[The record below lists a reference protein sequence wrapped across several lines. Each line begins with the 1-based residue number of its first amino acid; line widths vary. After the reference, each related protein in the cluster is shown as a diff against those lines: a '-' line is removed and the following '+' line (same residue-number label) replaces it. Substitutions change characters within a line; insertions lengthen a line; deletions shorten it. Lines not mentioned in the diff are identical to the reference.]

1 MRKMRLR
8 PKYSPALSE
17 QKHLYLD
24 GGALVVPV
32 GEDAGGQGVPLAV
45 DPDVAPEFVCDA
57 PEVLLPEPEF
67 GELEFVEPEFVVAGS
82 DPGFGVAGLE
92 PGFDVAGFVE
102 PAVPGALGR
111 VPHGDPLGIV
121 PGVLVEFG
129 FTVEGDV
136 LVPGVAGAGEFAP
149 GMLPGEVEFGDDPL
163 GLPCGVVCGVAACA
177 GGVAVLAGGVAVWA
191 GGVAV

>member
-1 MRKMRLR
+1 
-8 PKYSPALSE
+8 
-17 QKHLYLD
+17 
-24 GGALVVPV
+24 VVPV
-32 GEDAGGQGVPLAV
+32 GDDAGGQGVPLAA

-57 PEVLLPEPEF
+57 PEVLLPEFAEPEF

-102 PAVPGALGR
+102 PAVPAALGR
-111 VPHGDPLGIV
+111 VPHGDPLGKV
-121 PGVLVEFG
+121 PGALVEFG

-149 GMLPGEVEFGDDPL
+149 GMFPGEVEFGDDPL

-177 GGVAVLAGGVAVWA
+177 GGAAVLAGGVAVWA